1 MRESR
6 KRIPA
11 RMAGYLPQRQRLL
24 LGEILAKWS
33 MPEPRHYSITTAT
46 VTNAGPTSTPSLSV
60 ARAGEDIG
68 NVAVWLCSEAD
79 RFVTGQSILVDGGF
93 NIADAR

>member
-1 MRESR
+1 MVY
-6 KRIPA
+6 
-11 RMAGYLPQRQRLL
+11 AGTPPLL
-24 LGEILAKWS
+24 NHHGYRDKCSAYID
-33 MPEPRHYSITTAT
+33 
-46 VTNAGPTSTPSLSV
+46 PSLSV